1 LKEAPVPQRLILC
14 LCALGALSG
23 CATVQPW
30 ERARLADRCMLFDPD
45 ADQNAYTAH
54 WQESREGS
62 AGGTGV
68 QSGGCG
74 CK

>member
-1 LKEAPVPQRLILC
+1 MSRRMTLVVCVLVAC
-14 LCALGALSG
+14 CGG

-30 ERARLADRCMLFDPD
+30 ERARLADRCMMFDPD
-45 ADQNAYTAH
+45 SDQNAYVAH

-62 AGGTGV
+62 SGGTGV